1 LRLERK
7 RPRAAACPKT
17 GAPGIKFSPNACG
30 QIVFQ
35 IVTEKTLILPPS
47 LNGHGPD
54 ASYRL
59 TLMVPKRRYLSYL
72 RERWWV
78 VLTTLVLAIGAMVT
92 YETIRPQNYSSFAQ
106 IYLSGDLQLNVGSVF
121 SEEALTYFGTQIELL
136 KSARLQG
143 AALEAAGITVP
154 PGEKNPY
161 KVDIIQPMKTS
172 ILQLQATGP
181 DPALT
186 QRYLQTLIEKY
197 LAYKKETRISTSQD
211 LLDSLQDELN
221 RKAGDL
227 QAEQDKLAVFQKSNN
242 VAVLAEEGRS
252 AGVYLSDL
260 NLELAKSELEL
271 RLLSQGQTNGS
282 ASLAALDFTNAIPSS
297 TQPSSTNLVATSD
310 DSAFNQVRLDLA
322 ILLGNKQDKI
332 RSMGSYGFDQEVAR
346 LQRLIS
352 IMVAEKQTT
361 LKERIAAIQLA
372 IPNWETK
379 MLTVNDRLSQGQR
392 LMENVAREQGYY
404 DHLLGTLENVDLGK
418 NVQQEQLSILQPAT
432 PARPELRSF
441 ILRVVLAGI
450 GGIFFGLA
458 LVFIW
463 YMLDDRFVSVRDI
476 KDQFGETILGLVP
489 QIKAPAAQPK
499 TALLADVD
507 SRHAYMESYR
517 HLRSALLLSSFG
529 EGRPQTL
536 LFTSASPGEGKTTIA
551 VNLAR
556 LLARSRLRVVLV
568 DADAR
573 GSGMNRLLGHEEK
586 SGVLDYL
593 RGNAMANAVVH
604 STEVDGLSVVPRGTH
619 AEHSEGL
626 FLRPK
631 LLDLISELR
640 QNHDFVILDGAP
652 ILTSDDAA
660 LLVPH
665 ADAIV
670 LVTRPFYTQS
680 RRVRQA
686 LDMLYQRQAKHVSI
700 ILNRAR
706 AEDMA
711 GHYAVNGV
719 AAPVHN
725 GKT

>member
-1 LRLERK
+1 
-7 RPRAAACPKT
+7 
-17 GAPGIKFSPNACG
+17 
-30 QIVFQ
+30 
-35 IVTEKTLILPPS
+35 
-47 LNGHGPD
+47 
-54 ASYRL
+54 
-59 TLMVPKRRYLSYL
+59 M
-72 RERWWV
+72 
-78 VLTTLVLAIGAMVT
+78 
-92 YETIRPQNYSSFAQ
+92 
-106 IYLSGDLQLNVGSVF
+106 
-121 SEEALTYFGTQIELL
+121 
-136 KSARLQG
+136 
-143 AALEAAGITVP
+143 
-154 PGEKNPY
+154 
-161 KVDIIQPMKTS
+161 
-172 ILQLQATGP
+172 
-181 DPALT
+181 
-186 QRYLQTLIEKY
+186 
-197 LAYKKETRISTSQD
+197 
-211 LLDSLQDELN
+211 
-221 RKAGDL
+221 
-227 QAEQDKLAVFQKSNN
+227 
-242 VAVLAEEGRS
+242 
-252 AGVYLSDL
+252 
-260 NLELAKSELEL
+260 
-271 RLLSQGQTNGS
+271 
-282 ASLAALDFTNAIPSS
+282 
-297 TQPSSTNLVATSD
+297 
-310 DSAFNQVRLDLA
+310 
-322 ILLGNKQDKI
+322 
-332 RSMGSYGFDQEVAR
+332 
-346 LQRLIS
+346 
-352 IMVAEKQTT
+352 
-361 LKERIAAIQLA
+361 
-372 IPNWETK
+372 
-379 MLTVNDRLSQGQR
+379 
-392 LMENVAREQGYY
+392 
-404 DHLLGTLENVDLGK
+404 GK

-432 PARPELRSF
+432 PARPEIRSF
-441 ILRVVLAGI
+441 ILRVILAGI

-489 QIKAPAAQPK
+489 QIKASAAQPE

-536 LFTSASPGEGKTTIA
+536 LFTSASPAEGKTTIA

-593 RGNAMANAVVH
+593 RGDVLANAVVH
-604 STEVDGLSVVPRGTH
+604 PTEVDGLSVVPRGTH
-619 AEHSEGL
+619 AENSEGL

-670 LVTRPFYTQS
+670 LVTRPFYTHS
-680 RRVRQA
+680 RLVRQA

-711 GHYAVNGV
+711 GHYRLTMVL
-719 AAPVHN
+719 AAPVAHL
-725 GKT
+725 GKP